1 MRGDVTAPAPPRAF
15 SPSVSDPR
23 CSSFCW
29 CFLPQLPPPPPK
41 LPRRIPP
48 RASPGANR
56 TAGRETSCRAHAPP
70 GASAG
75 DGARGPRRCP
85 AAAAPAPERRR
96 AAGCNDYPMDA
107 RVGREGRNTLTYE
120 RLCAEPLLGT
130 GLNAFIII
138 SKKKKKHAF
147 GHMHSLPEYD

>member
-1 MRGDVTAPAPPRAF
+1 MCFCSVVVVVFSDVTAPAPPRVS

-23 CSSFCW
+23 CSSFCV
-29 CFLPQLPPPPPK
+29 LPPLPPPPPK
-41 LPRRIPP
+41 LPRRTPP

-96 AAGCNDYPMDA
+96 AAGCNDYPIDA
-107 RVGREGRNTLTYE
+107 RVGREGE
-120 RLCAEPLLGT
+120 
-130 GLNAFIII
+130 
-138 SKKKKKHAF
+138 KHINLRETIYTQSRYWALDQL
-147 GHMHSLPEYD
+147 HLSS